1 MNQIIIKKTK
11 LPEVIII
18 ENKKFE
24 DNRGFFTESYN
35 QKCFN
40 EALNIKVKFVQD
52 NHSRSIKNTLRGMHY
67 QIKHPQ
73 GKLVRVV
80 FGEIFDVAVDMRKS
94 SINFGKWTGV
104 NLSSSNMRQLWIPPG
119 FAHGFVVLSDYADVL
134 YKTTNYWNPKAEY
147 CLAWNDKDININWP
161 EIDSN
166 LIISQK
172 DNNGQELKNA
182 KYFEDL

>member
-35 QKCFN
+35 QKYFN
-40 EALNIKVKFVQD
+40 EALNVKLNFVQD

-73 GKLVRVV
+73 GKLVKVV
-80 FGEIFDVAVDMRKS
+80 YGEIFDVAVDMRKFS
-94 SINFGKWTGV
+94 KSFGKWTGI

-119 FAHGFVVLSDYADVL
+119 FAHGFLVLSDYADVL
-134 YKTTNYWNPKAEY
+134 YKTTNYWNPKSEY
-147 CLAWNDKDININWP
+147 CLAWNDKHININWP
-161 EIDSN
+161 EIDSK

-172 DNNGQELKNA
+172 DNNGQVFKNA
-182 KYFEDL
+182 KYFQY